1 MSWKFKVRSKYLK
14 GNISLLPEWHWLL
27 KKLGDSNLLPGPV
40 MNNFDVLGRDSNM
53 RHSKLKLTVLS
64 TAVAD
69 EKSSCNCCILIQSI
83 PLFPVL
89 ADLIGGWKNCQIC
102 IIGQADWLHP
112 CFFSIWSKLRKS
124 ILSEFT
130 NDGRKYSWF
139 GMRAHTCGKCR
150 NLSKHWA
157 LLAATNV
164 FQDFHASGYKRQQ
177 DLVALWSGFWVFT

>member
-1 MSWKFKVRSKYLK
+1 MHYCLNDIDFF
-14 GNISLLPEWHWLL
+14 

-40 MNNFDVLGRDSNM
+40 MNNFNVLGRDSNM

-83 PLFPVL
+83 PLFPIL
-89 ADLIGGWKNCQIC
+89 ADLIHQIH
-102 IIGQADWLHP
+102 IIGQADLLHL

-130 NDGRKYSWF
+130 NDGRKYSWL
-139 GMRAHTCGKCR
+139 GMRAHTCGKWR

-157 LLAATNV
+157 LLAATKF

-177 DLVALWSGFWVFT
+177 ELVALWMDSGCLHRRSIHLYL